1 MHPKRSAYVKSFDGK
16 TKGMYFF
23 IEDDYLLEKN
33 NTIQNKVSAA
43 LKNNFIVNQ
52 SSKNNF

>member
-1 MHPKRSAYVKSFDGK
+1 MHPKRSACVKSFDGK

-33 NTIQNKVSAA
+33 NTIQNKVSADI
-43 LKNNFIVNQ
+43 KNNFIANQ
-52 SSKNNF
+52 SSKK

>member
-1 MHPKRSAYVKSFDGK
+1 MHNDDKVKSYHIMHPKRSACVKSFDGK

-33 NTIQNKVSAA
+33 NTI
-43 LKNNFIVNQ
+43 
-52 SSKNNF
+52 